1 MTEPVAIE
9 SGLTEAQSRAA
20 HLIAQGWKT
29 VDIAEDLGVDES
41 TISRWRRKAAFA
53 ALVQSVNAEAN
64 QELVGR
70 MADLLHR
77 LLDVIEEL
85 LEYRHNPTIK
95 LRAAIALLN
104 ELGLGRTMK
113 AAAQA
118 DVVDP
123 SEAAG

>member
-1 MTEPVAIE
+1 
-9 SGLTEAQSRAA
+9 
-20 HLIAQGWKT
+20 
-29 VDIAEDLGVDES
+29 
-41 TISRWRRKAAFA
+41 
-53 ALVQSVNAEAN
+53 
-64 QELVGR
+64 